1 MDRTDRMF
9 IVGLTVPIAAAAAV
23 TVALRPASLW
33 EWLAVVGTAV
43 AAAVVVA
50 LVYARTARAAR
61 TTRTRAGKGSTARP
75 RGNRSHI

>member
-9 IVGLTVPIAAAAAV
+9 LVGLTVPIASAAAV

-33 EWLAVVGTAV
+33 EWLAVVGTAF

-50 LVYARTARAAR
+50 VAYAR
-61 TTRTRAGKGSTARP
+61 TTRPRAGESSAARR
-75 RGNRSHI
+75 RGARHDDRSHI

>member
-9 IVGLTVPIAAAAAV
+9 IVGLTVPIAAAAAA

-33 EWLAVVGTAV
+33 EWLAVAGTAV

-50 LVYARTARAAR
+50 LVYARTGR
-61 TTRTRAGKGSTARP
+61 TARTRAGKGSAARP